1 MIIETDLGHDPDDIF
16 ALIYLISAGISIE
29 AVCLSPGDPYQIK
42 LTRALLHSLD
52 CGHTK
57 IFTPRSRVAKLLPLV
72 GWNLEAFRIFGG
84 TDSTSDQPDGHE
96 AELEAL
102 NYTGE
107 VFVCGP
113 VKMVHRTKFSSLTF
127 QGGFVPYSLHQP
139 SIRLDKFENLQYCPT
154 FNLGGTDKRVALD
167 LIERPVPQ
175 RWVGKNVCHTF
186 TYTYARHQDV
196 LKTRVLSGNMGVFA
210 DLMTAYFHGRSEKAF
225 HDPLAAVMH
234 CHPEFG
240 TWIRGKPVREN
251 GKWSTVPGGHNCL
264 VDLPNHDAIFDHYFE
279 TLSGSLT

>member
-16 ALIYLISAGISIE
+16 ALMYLISAGLSIE
-29 AVCLSPGDPYQIK
+29 AVCLSPGDPYQVK
-42 LTRALLHSLD
+42 LTRALLHALG

-57 IFTPRSRVAKLLPLV
+57 IFTPRTRIAKPLPLV

-84 TDSTSDQPDGHE
+84 TDDTSDQPDGHE
-96 AELEAL
+96 TELDAL

-139 SIRLDKFENLQYCPT
+139 RLKLDKFANMEFCPT
-154 FNLGGTDKRVALD
+154 FNLGGTSKGIALD
-167 LIERPVPQ
+167 LIHRDVPQ

-186 TYTYARHQDV
+186 TYTEARHRDM
-196 LKTRVLSGNMGVFA
+196 LRAYGPSGNLRIFA
-210 DLMTAYFHGRSEKAF
+210 DLMTAYLQDRPEKAF

-234 CHPEFG
+234 LHPELG
-240 TWIRGKPVREN
+240 TWICGKPVRKE
-251 GKWSTVPGGHNCL
+251 GKWSTVLGAHHCL
-264 VDLPNHDAIFDHYFE
+264 VDLPDHDIVFGEYLQ
-279 TLSGSLT
+279 TLAGKL